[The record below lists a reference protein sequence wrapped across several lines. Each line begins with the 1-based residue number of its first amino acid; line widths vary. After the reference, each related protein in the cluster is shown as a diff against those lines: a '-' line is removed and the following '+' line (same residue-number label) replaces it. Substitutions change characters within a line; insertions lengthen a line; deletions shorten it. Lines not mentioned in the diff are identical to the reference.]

1 MDKKK
6 KRNIIILSV
15 LILVFVLSVGFII
28 AYFVKQNNAKD
39 EYEEIKEKAKVS
51 VEKEVKDSEEESDEP
66 YVSPI
71 DFEELWKTN
80 EEIYAWIQIPGTEI
94 DYPIAQRVDDDAYYL
109 NHTIEGTEGL
119 PGSIY
124 TEAVNSK
131 DFTDFN
137 TVIYGHNMK
146 NGSMFAGLHKYEDKE
161 FLEENPYVYI
171 YLPDKALKYQIFAA
185 VVFDDRHIMHNFRYD
200 TPEGRKGFLSEIEGV
215 RTMESTYDDSVEV
228 GVDSNIITLATCIGG
243 QPDNRW
249 LVEAVLIEDGAE

>member
-6 KRNIIILSV
+6 KRNIIILGI
-15 LILVFVLSVGFII
+15 LILVFVLSVGFIVGYVI
-28 AYFVKQNNAKD
+28 KQKKAED
-39 EYEEIKEKAKVS
+39 EYKEIKEKAKVT
-51 VEKEVKDSEEESDEP
+51 VQTEEKEPEEP
-66 YVSPI
+66 YESPI

-80 EEIYAWIQIPGTEI
+80 EEIYAWIQIPGTDI
-94 DYPIAQRVDDDAYYL
+94 DYPIAQRAEDDTYYL

-124 TEAVNSK
+124 TESVNSK
-131 DFTDFN
+131 EFTDFN

-171 YLPDKALKYQIFAA
+171 YLPDKTLKYQIFAA
-185 VVFDDRHIMHNFRYD
+185 VVFDDRHVMHSFDYN
-200 TPEGRKGFLSEIEGV
+200 TPEGCQQFLDELKAV
-215 RTMESTYDDSVEV
+215 RTMESSYDDSLGV
-228 GVDSNIITLATCIGG
+228 GTDSNIITLATCIGG

-249 LVEAVLIEDGAE
+249 LVEAVLIDDGTK